1 MKQGGVLS
9 GSLFTYYINDLI
21 DECCQ
26 SGFGAIFLNLII
38 TIISFCDDICLL
50 SPNAPELIY
59 FLNICDN
66 YSKKWA
72 IEFNV
77 TKCNYIVFGSN
88 KHNNCSFLLN
98 NLALSYS
105 NNIKYLGL
113 ELNNN
118 LDFSKFFI

>member
-1 MKQGGVLS
+1 MLS
-9 GSLFTYYINDLI
+9 FRFWSN
-21 DECCQ
+21 
-26 SGFGAIFLNLII
+26 FLNLII

-77 TKCNYIVFGSN
+77 TKCKYIVFGSN

-98 NLALSYS
+98 NLAISYS